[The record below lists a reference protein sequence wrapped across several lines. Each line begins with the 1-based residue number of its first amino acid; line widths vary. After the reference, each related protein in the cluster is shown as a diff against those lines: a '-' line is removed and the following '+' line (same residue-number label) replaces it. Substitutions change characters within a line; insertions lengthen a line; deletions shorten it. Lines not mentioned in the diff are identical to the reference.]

1 MAETRFAFE
10 VPRRQHAV
18 GLLVLVGW
26 QAQMML
32 RAAWPILIAAYV
44 QQEEDAKYF
53 AWAIGAGAV
62 LTVLG
67 AVLHFWRFS
76 FNVKEGKFH
85 VHKGV
90 FVREKINIPLE
101 RVQAVHVE
109 QNLIQRVFGVCGLRV
124 DTAGSSGS
132 ELRIHALKWDEA
144 QALREMLTAE
154 EAPAEAA
161 AEDSAGEA
169 PTTTTRTTATRP
181 PLLELDV
188 RTLLKVGLSQ
198 NHLAKVAFA
207 IGGLV
212 TFQGVAWEV
221 VAELWARVPGL
232 WRTVLLFLSPL
243 ILVISPVVIATV
255 AVAISL
261 VTSVLKHWQMRL
273 WVEGS
278 RAKRTAAL
286 HLTQGLL
293 NRQSMQIPLHKVQWV
308 MWESTWIR
316 RLFSMDTVH
325 IRQAAAGG
333 AVDASQAGSVG
344 MDGGGGMKMGIPAMN
359 SLRTRRLEALL
370 FPSWPER
377 RLVSLRPVKYAFWI
391 RWVKRGLMLTPLA
404 VGAGWALGLVWGL
417 AMGALCWSW
426 VGWLSRKVYRG
437 QWATTDGRHVSA
449 HRGWLFRRRV
459 MIDWTKL
466 QAVQLSQ
473 NRIHARRGVAHLTFH
488 TSSGVAQLNYLPTDV
503 ARDLRDLA
511 MSRVVSHDGPWM

>member
-1 MAETRFAFE
+1 MVETRIAFE
-10 VPRRQHAV
+10 VPRRQHVV

-26 QAQMML
+26 QAQTML

-53 AWAIGAGAV
+53 AWAMGAGAV
-62 LTVLG
+62 LTVVG

-76 FNVKEGKFH
+76 FNVKGGKFH

-154 EAPAEAA
+154 ETSAKPATEGTPAEA
-161 AEDSAGEA
+161 
-169 PTTTTRTTATRP
+169 PTNTMRP
-181 PLLELDV
+181 LLLELDV

-212 TFQGVAWEV
+212 TFQGVAWDV
-221 VAELWARVPGL
+221 VAELWSRVPGL

-243 ILVISPVVIATV
+243 LLVISPVVISTV

-333 AVDASQAGSVG
+333 AVNPSQAGKG
-344 MDGGGGMKMGIPAMN
+344 GDGGGMKMGIPAMN
-359 SLRTRRLEALL
+359 SVRTRRLEALL

-377 RLVSLRPVKYAFWI
+377 RLVTLRPVKYAFWI
-391 RWVKRGLMLTPLA
+391 RWVKRGLMLTPFA
-404 VGAGWALGLVWGL
+404 VGAGWAIGVGWGV
-417 AMGALCWSW
+417 AVGAICWSW

-466 QAVQLSQ
+466 QAVQLTQ

-503 ARDLRDLA
+503 ARDLRDVA

>member
-26 QAQMML
+26 QAQTML
-32 RAAWPILIAAYV
+32 RAAWPVLIAAYV
-44 QQEEDAKYF
+44 QQEDDAKYF
-53 AWAIGAGAV
+53 AWAMGAGAF

-67 AVLHFWRFS
+67 AVLHFWRLS
-76 FNVKEGKFH
+76 FNVKDDKFH

-144 QALREMLTAE
+144 RALREMLTAE
-154 EAPAEAA
+154 DVPEN
-161 AEDSAGEA
+161 
-169 PTTTTRTTATRP
+169 TTAENTSAETQTKTGRA

-207 IGGLV
+207 IGGLI
-212 TFQGVAWEV
+212 TFEGVAWEV
-221 VAELWARVPGL
+221 VAEMWGRVPGL
-232 WRTVLLFLSPL
+232 WRTVLFFLSPL

-325 IRQAAAGG
+325 IRQASAGG
-333 AVDASQAGSVG
+333 AVDASQTGNGG
-344 MDGGGGMKMGIPAMN
+344 MDGGGMKMGIPAMN
-359 SLRTRRLEALL
+359 SERTRRLEALL

-377 RLVSLRPVKYAFWI
+377 RLVTLQPVKYAFWI
-391 RWVKRGLMLTPLA
+391 RWGKRGLMLTPLA
-404 VGAGWALGLVWGL
+404 VGAGWAFGLGWGVVV
-417 AMGALCWSW
+417 GALCWSW

-459 MIDWTKL
+459 MVDWTKL
-466 QAVQLSQ
+466 QAVQLTQ
-473 NRIHARRGVAHLTFH
+473 NRIQARRGVAHLTFH

>member
-76 FNVKEGKFH
+76 FNVKDGKFH

-132 ELRIHALKWDEA
+132 ELRIHALKWKEA
-144 QALREMLTAE
+144 QTLREMLTAE
-154 EAPAEAA
+154 DIPVEVSAEHVIATNA
-161 AEDSAGEA
+161 RASG
-169 PTTTTRTTATRP
+169 TRP
-181 PLLELDV
+181 PLLELDL
-188 RTLLKVGLSQ
+188 RTLFKVGLSQ

-207 IGGLV
+207 IGGLI
-212 TFQGVAWEV
+212 TFQGVASEV

-232 WRTVLLFLSPL
+232 WRTILLFLAPL
-243 ILVISPVVIATV
+243 LLVISPVVIATI

-333 AVDASQAGSVG
+333 AVDASQAGNGG

-377 RLVSLRPVKYAFWI
+377 RLVTLRPVKYAFWI
-391 RWVKRGLMLTPLA
+391 RWVKRGVMLTPLA
-404 VGAGWALGLVWGL
+404 VGAGWALGLGWGM
-417 AMGALCWSW
+417 AVGALCWSW
-426 VGWLSRKVYRG
+426 VGWLSRKAYRG

-488 TSSGVAQLNYLPTDV
+488 TSSGVAQLNYLPTQV
-503 ARDLRDLA
+503 ACDLRDLA

>member
-1 MAETRFAFE
+1 
-10 VPRRQHAV
+10 
-18 GLLVLVGW
+18 
-26 QAQMML
+26 
-32 RAAWPILIAAYV
+32 
-44 QQEEDAKYF
+44 
-53 AWAIGAGAV
+53 
-62 LTVLG
+62 
-67 AVLHFWRFS
+67 
-76 FNVKEGKFH
+76 
-85 VHKGV
+85 
-90 FVREKINIPLE
+90 
-101 RVQAVHVE
+101 
-109 QNLIQRVFGVCGLRV
+109 LRV

-144 QALREMLTAE
+144 RALREMLTAE
-154 EAPAEAA
+154 DVPEN
-161 AEDSAGEA
+161 
-169 PTTTTRTTATRP
+169 TTAENTSAETQTKTGRA

-207 IGGLV
+207 IGGLI
-212 TFQGVAWEV
+212 TFEGVAWEV
-221 VAELWARVPGL
+221 VAEMWGRLPGL

-325 IRQAAAGG
+325 IRQASAGG
-333 AVDASQAGSVG
+333 AVDASQTGNGG
-344 MDGGGGMKMGIPAMN
+344 MDGGGMKMGIPAMN
-359 SLRTRRLEALL
+359 SERTRRLEALL

-377 RLVSLRPVKYAFWI
+377 RLVTLQPVKYAFWI
-391 RWVKRGLMLTPLA
+391 RWGKRGLMLTPLA
-404 VGAGWALGLVWGL
+404 VGAGWAFGLGWGVVV
-417 AMGALCWSW
+417 GALCWSW

-459 MIDWTKL
+459 MVDWTKL
-466 QAVQLSQ
+466 QAVQLTQ
-473 NRIHARRGVAHLTFH
+473 NRIQARRGVAHLTFH